1 VKISP
6 DISYEDFLVLVDK
19 YHQSI
24 KTNRY
29 GQTYFLVLSSAKPQL
44 AELLRGSLHDPFHKD
59 IISDQ
64 THQFVKSKWST
75 NG

>member
-6 DISYEDFLVLVDK
+6 DISYEDFLALVDK

-44 AELLRGSLHDPFHKD
+44 AELLKGSLHDPFHKD
-59 IISDQ
+59 TISEQ
-64 THQFVKSKWST
+64 THQYVKSKWIS

>member
-1 VKISP
+1 MKISP
-6 DISYEDFLVLVDK
+6 DISYEDFLALVDK

-59 IISDQ
+59 SISEQ
-64 THQFVKSKWST
+64 THQYVKSKWIS

>member
-6 DISYEDFLVLVDK
+6 DISYEDFLALVDK

-59 IISDQ
+59 TISEQ
-64 THQFVKSKWST
+64 THQYVKSKWIS

>member
-6 DISYEDFLVLVDK
+6 DISYEDFLALVDK

-59 IISDQ
+59 SISEQ
-64 THQFVKSKWST
+64 THQYVKSKWIS

>member
-1 VKISP
+1 MKISP
-6 DISYEDFLVLVDK
+6 DISYEDFLALVDK

-44 AELLRGSLHDPFHKD
+44 AELLKGSLHDPFHKD
-59 IISDQ
+59 TISEQ
-64 THQFVKSKWST
+64 THQYVKSKWIS